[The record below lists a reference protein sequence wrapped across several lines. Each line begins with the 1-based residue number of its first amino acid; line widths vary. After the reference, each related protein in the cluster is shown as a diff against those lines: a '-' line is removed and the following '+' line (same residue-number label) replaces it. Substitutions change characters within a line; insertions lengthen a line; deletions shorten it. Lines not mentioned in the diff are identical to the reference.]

1 VQAQAPEQLLALVP
15 VQALPQV
22 QALVR
27 VPKWLSLA
35 ASGWSWAQSP
45 NTSTPARQPKWQPL
59 RQSMFSRCCSWTQ
72 SFPKYRPL
80 KYVVAES
87 DEKVSDPAK
96 MQSGNA
102 GIARMGEK
110 WRALRESNPSLQRE
124 RLSS

>member
-1 VQAQAPEQLLALVP
+1 VQVQVPALLLVLVP
-15 VQALPQV
+15 ALA
-22 QALVR
+22 QALVLVR
-27 VPKWLSLA
+27 VLKWLSLA

-80 KYVVAES
+80 RYVVAES

-96 MQSGNA
+96 MQGGNA
-102 GIARMGEK
+102 RTAMMQQK
-110 WRALRESNPSLQRE
+110 WCALRESNPSLQRE